1 MNTVIASGTSAKT
14 VTFQSPFF
22 VGTSL
27 LGGSTDAFLPSI
39 GITLEN
45 AVSGDYFKITSVQ
58 ALNLLLRSEI

>member
-45 AVSGDYFKITSVQ
+45 AVSGDILRLLPLQ